1 MGIGSSVAYDPY
13 VFGTLLL
20 GALVV
25 GVQVAGGSLIWLG
38 VRGSR
43 STSLI
48 EAVGVGV
55 ALGTVVSLIGS
66 QLSVLIGF
74 SNVGWLLPI
83 LLALLILMVCR
94 LRGQSLGR
102 LELDS
107 SSRWLSLAAVFF
119 AGFVLL
125 IPGFLG
131 TPLTGGYVTGS
142 RYHGDL
148 VFFEAVAQFVSR
160 VGPGESSLLANYGI
174 RYHWFAY
181 GWIGSL
187 TDAIGAD
194 PFFVMTRIFPV
205 VMVVGAAFLTVAWAA
220 WLSSGRWT
228 PLLAGLLVV
237 VAGFVGAE
245 QGVILNFDSP
255 STAYAAVLALAFA
268 LVLTDF
274 FRSESARWP
283 PVVILAILAAGM
295 TGAKVSQAAVVLV
308 GLLAMALASTRMSRD
323 LRIRA
328 WMALGV
334 TGIAM
339 VITYVLVL
347 AGVAT
352 SDTNIAISLTGEKV
366 STFQG
371 LDPFPG
377 ALGGIL
383 GSLALVLAIVPR
395 WLGTAW
401 LGRDRG
407 QPWNPEA
414 AFGVGVAVAGILPVL
429 LLSSGTNAGW
439 FAVAASPLLGV
450 LSAVGL
456 ERAWRHVTGSL
467 RHFLILSVIAAVG
480 VNAAVFVAYG
490 LGVVSGAPVLWRGP
504 VLAWAVALFLALGIA
519 ADSRGVCTVALRWL
533 VAATTIL
540 VFASIG
546 ARFNGSVAWSAAQKP
561 LTPAFE
567 QAIRWTD
574 PTAEFAND
582 FGPAPHTSQLKSG
595 GSTLTDAPDA
605 GLAGSTANLLQW
617 SPELNEAALW
627 LAPQVAEGELVAM
640 DATYLQPFLP
650 VVTDVTMYVAGEP
663 YISGYTTAAGVRA
676 ADVRKSRVRA
686 FLDSPSAE
694 AAEALWSDGVRWL
707 WLEMTPELTITG
719 VQPWTSTALASDQV
733 TILRLNDPDANFE

>member
-1 MGIGSSVAYDPY
+1 MLVAYDPY

-25 GVQVAGGSLIWLG
+25 GIQIASGALIWLA

-48 EAVGVGV
+48 EAISVGV
-55 ALGTVVSLIGS
+55 ALGTVLSLIGS
-66 QLSVLIGF
+66 QLSIRVGLSG
-74 SNVGWLLPI
+74 VGWTLPL
-83 LLALLILMVCR
+83 LLALLAFLLNR
-94 LRGQSLGR
+94 LNGLSLGR

-107 SSRWLSLAAVFF
+107 PSRWLSVSAISFL
-119 AGFVLL
+119 GFVAL
-125 IPGFLG
+125 IPGFVR

-148 VFFEAVAQFVSR
+148 VFFEAVAQFVAR
-160 VGPGESSLLANYGI
+160 VGPGESSLLADYGI

-181 GWIGSL
+181 AWIGSL
-187 TDAIGAD
+187 TDVIGAD
-194 PFFVMTRIFPV
+194 PFVVMTRIFPV

-220 WLSSGRWT
+220 RLSSGRWT

-245 QGVILNFDSP
+245 QGVVLNFDSP

-274 FRSESARWP
+274 LRSESPRWP
-283 PVVILAILAAGM
+283 SLVILAILAVGM
-295 TGAKVSQAAVVLV
+295 IGAKASQAAVVLV
-308 GLLAMALASTRMSRD
+308 GLLAIALAGTRMSQGV
-323 LRIRA
+323 RIRA
-328 WMALGV
+328 WMALGSA
-334 TGIAM
+334 GLAM
-339 VITYVLVL
+339 VVTYVIVL
-347 AGVAT
+347 SGVAT

-383 GSLALVLAIVPR
+383 GSLALILAILPR

-407 QPWNPEA
+407 GQWNPEL
-414 AFGVGVAVAGILPVL
+414 AFGLGLGVAGILPVL
-429 LLSSGTNAGW
+429 VLSSGTNAGW

-456 ERAWRHVTGSL
+456 ERAWWHVAG
-467 RHFLILSVIAAVG
+467 FLPRFLVLSAVASVA

-490 LGVVSGAPVLWRGP
+490 LGLVSGAPVLWRGP

-519 ADSRGVCTVALRWL
+519 AVSRGVSTVAIRWL

-546 ARFNGSVAWSAAQKP
+546 ARFNGSVAWSVAQEP

-574 PTAEFAND
+574 PTAEFTSD
-582 FGPAPHTSQLKSG
+582 VGSAPQVSPLEAG
-595 GSTLTDAPDA
+595 GSTVTDPPER
-605 GLAGSTANLLQW
+605 GLAGSAADLLQW
-617 SPELNEAALW
+617 SSELNEAALW
-627 LAPQVAEGELVAM
+627 LAPQVADGELVAE

-650 VVTDVTMYVAGEP
+650 VVTDLTMYVAGEP
-663 YISGYTTAAGVRA
+663 YISGYTTVDGARA
-676 ADVRKSRVRA
+676 AIQRQERVDA
-686 FLDSPSAE
+686 FLASPSDATVG
-694 AAEALWSDGVRWL
+694 ALWDDRVRWL
-707 WLEMTPELTITG
+707 WLRMTPQERIEG
-719 VQPWTSTALASDQV
+719 IQPWASVVLQNDHV
-733 TILRLNDPDANFE
+733 TIMRINDPGASSK